1 MAGVRMG
8 RVGALTRATTSHAVT
23 DESVDEDRVEQP
35 TIDVPRS
42 RWLVLLVVAGA
53 GLALGVPRVLDPEI
67 AVAGIVAAAFAAGLI
82 LAQWHGRR
90 RHPRAATEAV
100 IASLLSGG
108 VVAFLAFA
116 FLVAAEDLPGA
127 EVVRL
132 GGTMALVVL
141 MALTMIVT
149 WSANRR
155 RAWSWTASLASAVIA
170 ATGLADI
177 VVDVETV
184 PIQSAWVAA
193 TIVYVAAL
201 ARLTLDEA
209 VTWIGRRQVGVG
221 LDHLLLAAAG
231 VLAGP
236 IVALQNTLSAGDLQV
251 ELVIAGSTMFP
262 TLSIIYLIREV
273 HDRAVAEL
281 EAHHD
286 PLTGLLTRALLHDR
300 LETAIAR
307 ARRRG
312 GRLAV
317 LFLDMD
323 EFKDINDSFG
333 HEAGDLVLLRVARR
347 LTDELRDEDSV
358 GRIGGDEF
366 LVLLPE
372 IEDIDAV
379 EAVGRKL
386 LETVRRPI
394 QFGTIDL
401 WPSAS
406 IGTAVFPDDGQTA
419 ADLIERSDAS
429 MYQAKRLGRGRV
441 QVYSDDLAVRAR
453 LRQWLELELR
463 AALGSGALGLDF
475 QPVVD
480 ITDKL
485 VVGLEAQPRW
495 DHPDLGTIPS
505 EVLVPLVEEAGL
517 ISSFVDQMLGRTCER
532 TARWRE
538 EGMLELPIA
547 FKVSRRQVTS
557 AQILGP
563 VLRALMRTELPPR
576 LLELELSEET
586 LTSNREGVRRI
597 MLELRNHGLRC
608 IIEDFGLGNA
618 GIGYL
623 THLPLAGIKI
633 HRDLVAEIG
642 KVADQAPVIEA
653 IVAVAKALNARVAA
667 EGITNAEQYAY
678 LRETGCTIMQGE
690 MLCPPIDEEDLESR
704 LLSASLVR
712 GRSSMAAL
720 RLRELGGPE
729 GHEPLDEQV
738 LNVLGSLAGT
748 AALDARAVEH
758 VVARLPA
765 GLDA

>member
-1 MAGVRMG
+1 
-8 RVGALTRATTSHAVT
+8 LTRVTTAHAGT
-23 DESVDEDRVEQP
+23 AETVDVDGIEHP
-35 TIDVPRS
+35 TIEVPRQ
-42 RWLVLLVVAGA
+42 RWIILLVTAAA
-53 GLALGVPRVLDPEI
+53 GLALGVPRTLDAEL
-67 AVAGIVAAAFAAGLI
+67 AVGGVVVAAFASGLL

-90 RHPRAATEAV
+90 RHARAATEAV

-108 VVAFLAFA
+108 VAAYLAFA
-116 FLVAAEDLPGA
+116 TLVVSEELTGD

-132 GGTMALVVL
+132 AGSMALVVL

-149 WSANRR
+149 WSAKHR
-155 RAWSWTASLASAVIA
+155 RAWRWIATAAAAVLASAA
-170 ATGLADI
+170 LSEI
-177 VVDVETV
+177 VGDLDTV
-184 PIQSAWVAA
+184 PLQSAWVAA
-193 TIVYVAAL
+193 VIVYLAAL
-201 ARLTLDEA
+201 ARLTLDDN
-209 VTWIGRRQVGVG
+209 VPWIGRRQVGVG

-236 IVALQNTLSAGDLQV
+236 IVAFQDTVSGADLQV
-251 ELVIAGSTMFP
+251 ELVIVGSTLFP
-262 TLSIIYLIREV
+262 TLAIVYLIREV

-286 PLTGLLTRALLHDR
+286 PLTGLLTRALLQDR
-300 LETAIAR
+300 LEMAIAR

-323 EFKDINDSFG
+323 QFKDINDSFG
-333 HEAGDLVLLRVARR
+333 HEAGDLVLMRVARR

-372 IEDIDAV
+372 IEEIEAV

-386 LETVRRPI
+386 LDTVRRPI

-419 ADLIERSDAS
+419 ADLIEKSDTS

-463 AALGSGALGLDF
+463 ATLGSGSLGLDF

-480 ITDKL
+480 INDKL
-485 VVGLEAQPRW
+485 IVGLEAQPRW

-505 EVLVPLVEEAGL
+505 EVLVPLIEEAGL
-517 ISSFVDQMLGRTCER
+517 ISSFADQMLGRTCER
-532 TARWRE
+532 AARWRE
-538 EGMLELPIA
+538 EGILELPIA

-563 VLRALMRTELPPR
+563 VLRALMRTELPPQ

-586 LTSNREGVRRI
+586 LTSNREGVRRV

-608 IIEDFGLGNA
+608 IIEDFGIGNA

-642 KVADQAPVIEA
+642 KGADQAPVIEA
-653 IVAVAKALNARVAA
+653 IVAVAGALHARVAA
-667 EGITNAEQYAY
+667 EGISNAEQYAY
-678 LRETGCTIMQGE
+678 LRAVGCTIMQGDL
-690 MLCPPIDEEDLESR
+690 LCPPVDEDDLEGR

-729 GHEPLDEQV
+729 AHTPLDEEV

-748 AALDARAVEH
+748 AALDARAVEQ

-765 GLDA
+765 GLDS